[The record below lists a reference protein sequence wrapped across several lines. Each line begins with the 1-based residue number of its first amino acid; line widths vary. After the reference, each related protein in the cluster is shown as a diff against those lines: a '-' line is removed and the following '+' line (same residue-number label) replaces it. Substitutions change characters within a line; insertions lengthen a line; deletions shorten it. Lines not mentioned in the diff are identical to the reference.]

1 MKKFL
6 LLDTGFYWLNV
17 IELNSN
23 DKIELNHDLL
33 ESVIP
38 ELIKNGY
45 CDFIKD
51 DDDES
56 INELKND
63 YDEIE
68 GYIYLD
74 LSYSD
79 LGYNIYLNINNLKLL
94 DIIPDTYNIDY
105 IINL

>member
-1 MKKFL
+1 MKKIFI

-33 ESVIP
+33 ESIIP

-45 CDFIKD
+45 GDFIK

-68 GYIYLD
+68 GYTYLD
-74 LSYSD
+74 LSYS
-79 LGYNIYLNINNLKLL
+79 I
-94 DIIPDTYNIDY
+94 
-105 IINL
+105 